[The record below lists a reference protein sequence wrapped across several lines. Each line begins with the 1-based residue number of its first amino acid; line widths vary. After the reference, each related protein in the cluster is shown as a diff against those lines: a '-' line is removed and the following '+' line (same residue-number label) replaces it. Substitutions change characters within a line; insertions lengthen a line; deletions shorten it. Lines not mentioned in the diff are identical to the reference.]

1 MRATPLSAAAVCMLL
16 WLGPA
21 GRASAQDRDPDMK
34 IAGGG
39 TLPTG
44 WHARTDKNR
53 PLADAKITTMG
64 NGMHVTLGPA
74 VILWRGPEK
83 GPGQYHVVAQF
94 TQTNNPR
101 PPEADGLF
109 NRGRPPGQPPE
120 PPHPLPGPAGREVPV
135 ERRGRGAPPP

>member
-64 NGMHVTLGPA
+64 HAMDVTLCPA
-74 VILWRGPEK
+74 VLVWRTRGEGTSTFPAGAPLAQDKNPGHPGGDGSVLWR
-83 GPGQYHVVAQF
+83 VAF
-94 TQTNNPR
+94 
-101 PPEADGLF
+101 
-109 NRGRPPGQPPE
+109 
-120 PPHPLPGPAGREVPV
+120 
-135 ERRGRGAPPP
+135 GAPRQPAA

>member
-74 VILWRGPEK
+74 VILWRDRDKATGDSHAV
-83 GPGQYHVVAQF
+83 GTF
-94 TQTNNPR
+94 TQTQKPR
-101 PPEADGLF
+101 HPGAHGLF
-109 NRGRPPGQPPE
+109 IRGPHLADAQKPPTFSL
-120 PPHPLPGPAGREVPV
+120 LPGDRGVRGYRRAGRASP
-135 ERRGRGAPPP
+135 

>member
-74 VILWRGPEK
+74 VILWRDPDK
-83 GPGQYHVVAQF
+83 APGNTPLVAPLHP
-94 TQTNNPR
+94 TKNPR
-101 PPEADGLF
+101 PPAAD
-109 NRGRPPGQPPE
+109 R
-120 PPHPLPGPAGREVPV
+120 
-135 ERRGRGAPPP
+135 

>member
-74 VILWRGPEK
+74 VILWRDRDKATGH
-83 GPGQYHVVAQF
+83 YHVVATF
-94 TQTNNPR
+94 TQTKNPR
-101 PPEADGLF
+101 HPEADGLF
-109 NRGRPPGQPPE
+109 IRGSHLADRSEEHTSEIQS
-120 PPHPLPGPAGREVPV
+120 LAFLVCRLLL
-135 ERRGRGAPPP
+135 